1 MKRATTVSLF
11 LVVVIAACVTK
22 GPRQTKLMKSTHM
35 TISAAALRV
44 QVRSLADRFSGLM
57 EDVGEEVLLEEQDP
71 ARRRNALIWL
81 TNGIPAMQQA
91 LFQPDPLAALLDA
104 WFLIAQMRHYF
115 EHASEH
121 GMPEHIQ
128 ELATKVLDD
137 MESDIDLV
145 LENSGPD
152 VDIERGRNLVYE
164 KAKMHPVDAS
174 FASRRGSAV
183 FLAEFTATAGGSA
196 LRSIGSITETV
207 EDLVARIDLNAEYIP
222 KLARWQA
229 MLLMADEGFDDAA
242 KSIESL
248 QYIEFIAGEVERLT
262 PLVESLPDLVA
273 NERIAVLEALDL
285 YLRNTMAFID
295 QQRATLMGDDVRA
308 EREAILMAIQ
318 AERIAVLDAIADE
331 RAVVLDALRA
341 ERVATF
347 EDLDALMD
355 RAFTRE
361 ANKLFVRGL
370 VLIALFLTG
379 LAVVVFFGV
388 RAIKGQKGEP
398 TR

>member
-1 MKRATTVSLF
+1 
-11 LVVVIAACVTK
+11 
-22 GPRQTKLMKSTHM
+22 
-35 TISAAALRV
+35 
-44 QVRSLADRFSGLM
+44 
-57 EDVGEEVLLEEQDP
+57 
-71 ARRRNALIWL
+71 
-81 TNGIPAMQQA
+81 
-91 LFQPDPLAALLDA
+91 
-104 WFLIAQMRHYF
+104 
-115 EHASEH
+115 
-121 GMPEHIQ
+121 
-128 ELATKVLDD
+128 
-137 MESDIDLV
+137 
-145 LENSGPD
+145 
-152 VDIERGRNLVYE
+152 
-164 KAKMHPVDAS
+164 
-174 FASRRGSAV
+174 
-183 FLAEFTATAGGSA
+183 
-196 LRSIGSITETV
+196 
-207 EDLVARIDLNAEYIP
+207 
-222 KLARWQA
+222 
-229 MLLMADEGFDDAA
+229 
-242 KSIESL
+242 
-248 QYIEFIAGEVERLT
+248 
-262 PLVESLPDLVA
+262 
-273 NERIAVLEALDL
+273 
-285 YLRNTMAFID
+285 MAFID